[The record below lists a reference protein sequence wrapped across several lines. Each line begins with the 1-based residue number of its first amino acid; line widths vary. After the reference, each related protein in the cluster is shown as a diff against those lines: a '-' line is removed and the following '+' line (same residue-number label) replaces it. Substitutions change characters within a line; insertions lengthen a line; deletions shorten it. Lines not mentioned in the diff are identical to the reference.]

1 MKVTFAIALIVF
13 SIPCFAQSPG
23 KAEVFSSAQI
33 RSQLDQLAQQADAKG
48 GGTSVLADYGA
59 LAIKLSERNA
69 SGGAEI
75 HAHFDDVMLVTEGK
89 ATLVT
94 GGDLIDAHTVSD
106 GETAGSG
113 IRNGTTQSVATGDII
128 HVPAGTPHQIL
139 IAPGT
144 TYSAVVIKVKR

>member
-1 MKVTFAIALIVF
+1 MKVTFAIALVVF
-13 SIPCFAQSPG
+13 SIPCFAQS
-23 KAEVFSSAQI
+23 ADRAQVFSSAQI
-33 RSQLDQLAQQADAKG
+33 RSQLDQLAQQAGAKG
-48 GGTSVLADYGA
+48 GGTSILADYGA

-75 HAHFDDVMLVTEGK
+75 HAHFDDVMLVTDGK

-106 GETAGSG
+106 GEIAGSG
-113 IRNGTTQSVATGDII
+113 IRNGTTQPIATGDVI
-128 HVPAGTPHQIL
+128 HVSAGTPHQLL